1 MTHLIKYDTFTE
13 EQTRFYIAETILAI
27 ESIHKLSYI
36 HRDIKPDNLL
46 VDIHGHIKL
55 SDFGLCTGLQTLR
68 VPNLRKDL
76 EGQPCELTNT
86 DKNSLHQSRNER
98 FGTWKGKR
106 RVLAYSTVGT
116 PDYIAPEVF
125 LKEGYTE
132 LCDWWS
138 VGVIMF
144 EMLIGYPPF
153 CSDTPQ
159 ETYRKI
165 INWKHTLK
173 FPDDCNISAN
183 ARDLIEKLCCDHNDR
198 LGKNGADEIKHHPFF
213 KGFDWNHVREMK
225 PPIIPELSSITDTH
239 YFDKFDPDPEHMESA
254 VEPPKGNN
262 VWRGF
267 TFKSNAA
274 LRRLT
279 LGTWGRGGT
288 LKFFKSPFEE
298 EEKHH

>member
-1 MTHLIKYDTFTE
+1 
-13 EQTRFYIAETILAI
+13 
-27 ESIHKLSYI
+27 
-36 HRDIKPDNLL
+36 
-46 VDIHGHIKL
+46 
-55 SDFGLCTGLQTLR
+55 
-68 VPNLRKDL
+68 
-76 EGQPCELTNT
+76 
-86 DKNSLHQSRNER
+86 
-98 FGTWKGKR
+98 
-106 RVLAYSTVGT
+106 
-116 PDYIAPEVF
+116 
-125 LKEGYTE
+125 
-132 LCDWWS
+132 
-138 VGVIMF
+138 
-144 EMLIGYPPF
+144 MLIGYPPF

-298 EEKHH
+298 EEKHHQKKKKKKEKKTFKNNQFFFSFLSFSILYFLFVGTKDKQKQNPNLFFFFKIILTK